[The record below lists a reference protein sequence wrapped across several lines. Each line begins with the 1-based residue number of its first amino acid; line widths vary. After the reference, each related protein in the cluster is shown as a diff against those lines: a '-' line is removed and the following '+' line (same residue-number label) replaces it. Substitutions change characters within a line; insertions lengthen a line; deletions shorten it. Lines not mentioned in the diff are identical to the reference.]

1 MRDKTREAMRL
12 FLGGRCYTAE
22 KLEKDYLAEV
32 ANYSND
38 RWEAPQRA
46 SRLAASV
53 KRYKTSEMLRFIFA
67 TIAYDPDPDLT
78 PLTVRR
84 LCKALFGRT
93 GSQWL
98 VVEVFGEKGRQH
110 RSADSNPEMVEK
122 MAARYRHAAELHWSA
137 TLAEIERVKRLY
149 QTKIKKSKKGTVAKL
164 AMRQPFVLFKGLT
177 FQKLCL
183 PGAFRPG
190 DHHNKMLRPGLC
202 VVHASPQYL

>member
-1 MRDKTREAMRL
+1 MRNKTREAMRL

-46 SRLAASV
+46 ARLAASV
-53 KRYKTSEMLRFIFA
+53 KRYIA

-149 QTKIKKSKKGTVAKL
+149 QTKIKKSKKEVG
-164 AMRQPFVLFKGLT
+164 
-177 FQKLCL
+177 
-183 PGAFRPG
+183 
-190 DHHNKMLRPGLC
+190 
-202 VVHASPQYL
+202 

>member
-1 MRDKTREAMRL
+1 MRNKTREAMRL

-46 SRLAASV
+46 ARLAASV

-98 VVEVFGEKGRQH
+98 VVEGVVSENGIYGHSRFCNT
-110 RSADSNPEMVEK
+110 DFDD
-122 MAARYRHAAELHWSA
+122 
-137 TLAEIERVKRLY
+137 
-149 QTKIKKSKKGTVAKL
+149 KL
-164 AMRQPFVLFKGLT
+164 A
-177 FQKLCL
+177 CL
-183 PGAFRPG
+183 NLSG
-190 DHHNKMLRPGLC
+190 
-202 VVHASPQYL
+202 V